1 MLARA
6 SADCV
11 LVSVAAVSSESS
23 RITRPRPP
31 PPPAHFIGEER
42 RVKRQKHL
50 RGRLTMPL

>member
-6 SADCV
+6 PADCV

-23 RITRPRPP
+23 RITRPRS